1 MKDDVVGLSGH
12 GRPVESLEH
21 VAGLQIGREGP
32 SAEPARPGVENDR
45 EVEKAGQRRQEGY
58 VVLYDGPSARHSF
71 RKNICFPRRWEPA
84 DRCGMRQLT
93 AATFR

>member
-58 VVLYDGPSARHSF
+58 VVLYGWAVRSSL
-71 RKNICFPRRWEPA
+71 FPEKHLLPA
-84 DRCGMRQLT
+84 SLG
-93 AATFR
+93 AG